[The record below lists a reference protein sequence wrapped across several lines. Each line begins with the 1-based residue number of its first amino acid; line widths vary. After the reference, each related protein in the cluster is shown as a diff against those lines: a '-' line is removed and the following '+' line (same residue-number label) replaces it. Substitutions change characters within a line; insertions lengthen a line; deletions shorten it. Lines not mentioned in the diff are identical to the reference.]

1 VREEA
6 AEYVKGNEDR
16 VRLLLKAEIKRADI
30 SYEELGARL
39 REHGINENAAS
50 LANKLARGTFA
61 ATFLLASLTALELE
75 GIRLEDIRLTDQ

>member
-39 REHGINENAAS
+39 I
-50 LANKLARGTFA
+50 
-61 ATFLLASLTALELE
+61 
-75 GIRLEDIRLTDQ
+75 